1 MTKKILI
8 KSDEILVQAIDALT
22 SVEPRFAYV
31 LERTGM
37 PKLRLRPDG
46 FQTLLQA
53 IVSQQVSVAAAKA
66 IWSRLEI
73 ENFLDPNRILKTNE
87 ERLNSVGLSR
97 QKVRYAK
104 ALAAADLD
112 YIALRRNS
120 DDEVIRILTEDP
132 GIGVWTAQI

>member
-1 MTKKILI
+1 MMKRILI
-8 KSDEILVQAIDALT
+8 ESDEILVQAIDALT
-22 SVEPRFAYV
+22 SCEPRFEYV
-31 LERTGM
+31 LEHTGM

-97 QKVRYAK
+97 QKIRYAK

-112 YIALRRNS
+112 YIAPVSYTHLTLPT
-120 DDEVIRILTEDP
+120 ILL
-132 GIGVWTAQI
+132 V